1 MRGCEIAR
9 PRVVVVPPPRVIAV
23 RRARH
28 RLSRQ
33 RWLGRQQRGRQHTHA
48 TGALLAAL
56 ALMAG
61 EDRAHERPTAHVA
74 DLRNSAIHSTPIAL
88 YIA

>member
-1 MRGCEIAR
+1 
-9 PRVVVVPPPRVIAV
+9 
-23 RRARH
+23 
-28 RLSRQ
+28 
-33 RWLGRQQRGRQHTHA
+33 
-48 TGALLAAL
+48 
-56 ALMAG
+56 MAG